1 MPLNCIFPNGEF
13 YGGFTTLKKLEDKIF
28 RKWLLKIYSTKIY
41 KSLVRQREVTKSEE
55 NITTGPKN
63 IFIK

>member
-1 MPLNCIFPNGEF
+1 MIIEN
-13 YGGFTTLKKLEDKIF
+13 
-28 RKWLLKIYSTKIY
+28 STKIY
-41 KSLVRQREVTKSEE
+41 KSLVRQREVTKSKK